1 MTSSR
6 GRAPLYAWILLGFLI
21 GLGAGLYVNLYVGA
35 ETPWVQSVTQNV
47 TGPIGQIF
55 LKLLFMLVIP
65 LLFSALAVGVA
76 EMGDL
81 STLGRV
87 GFKTLAFTIVLSATA
102 VLIGLVMVNAFR
114 PGAGVDPAL
123 ASALLEQSRE
133 AAGAIVGNAPK
144 SIEAGQFFLD
154 LIPSNVV
161 TAAAENQILPVMVFA
176 LFFGIGL
183 VMARSVATDR
193 LQESLQGLFE
203 VMMKLI
209 NLVIKLA
216 PIAIACLM
224 FNLAALFGWDLL
236 VRLAGHAAGA
246 IGAMA
251 IHVRR
256 IELHRRIMA
265 ELREQID
272 GWLGPAVAS
281 TPVREAAA
289 ADPAPRPEPLVPI
302 TAVESVAAVDA
313 ALPRRSWVKGPAKR
327 LMRRLRR
334 RLSH

>member
-114 PGAGVDPAL
+114 PGDGVDPAL

-144 SIEAGQFFLD
+144 SIEAG
-154 LIPSNVV
+154 
-161 TAAAENQILPVMVFA
+161 
-176 LFFGIGL
+176 
-183 VMARSVATDR
+183 
-193 LQESLQGLFE
+193 
-203 VMMKLI
+203 
-209 NLVIKLA
+209 
-216 PIAIACLM
+216 
-224 FNLAALFGWDLL
+224 
-236 VRLAGHAAGA
+236 
-246 IGAMA
+246 
-251 IHVRR
+251 
-256 IELHRRIMA
+256 
-265 ELREQID
+265 
-272 GWLGPAVAS
+272 
-281 TPVREAAA
+281 
-289 ADPAPRPEPLVPI
+289 
-302 TAVESVAAVDA
+302 
-313 ALPRRSWVKGPAKR
+313 
-327 LMRRLRR
+327 
-334 RLSH
+334 